1 MQYLLGIIIGFLV
14 LLIITRPLTTL
25 LHELGHAIPVML
37 MTKVGASVFVGSYGD
52 KKQCFKIV
60 IGSLDLWFRYN
71 PLRWRGG
78 LCIPKAT
85 NVSLNKQ
92 IVYILGGP
100 VFSLLAAAIIC
111 YLAFFF
117 DLHGA
122 LKLICLFAFCSTVGD
137 FFANLVPRMFSTS
150 DGSLLYS
157 DGYLLLKLRKL
168 KKFSLEYER
177 VSALY
182 FNKEYVEAA
191 IICDNLTERG
201 LVSDDFYRMASTA
214 HIFSKNYERA
224 RVFQQKLEN
233 EFKLN
238 SNDCYNFGLIYM
250 HLKQED
256 NKKYYLNKSLE
267 LNPDNP
273 YTLNAIGYELTREH
287 RYDEA
292 LEFLEKTIRI
302 QPDFAYAYNNR
313 GHAKI
318 ELGQVEEGL
327 IDIEE
332 SMRLDNTNSY
342 VFRNLGIYHLTRN
355 EKEEAMKYLLQSREM
370 DKDTDLIEE
379 LILRAS

>member
-1 MQYLLGIIIGFLV
+1 
-14 LLIITRPLTTL
+14 
-25 LHELGHAIPVML
+25 
-37 MTKVGASVFVGSYGD
+37 
-52 KKQCFKIV
+52 
-60 IGSLDLWFRYN
+60 
-71 PLRWRGG
+71 
-78 LCIPKAT
+78 
-85 NVSLNKQ
+85 
-92 IVYILGGP
+92 
-100 VFSLLAAAIIC
+100 
-111 YLAFFF
+111 
-117 DLHGA
+117 
-122 LKLICLFAFCSTVGD
+122 
-137 FFANLVPRMFSTS
+137 
-150 DGSLLYS
+150 
-157 DGYLLLKLRKL
+157 
-168 KKFSLEYER
+168 
-177 VSALY
+177 
-182 FNKEYVEAA
+182 
-191 IICDNLTERG
+191 
-201 LVSDDFYRMASTA
+201 MASTA
-214 HIFSKNYERA
+214 NIFSKNYERA

-250 HLKQED
+250 HLKQEE